1 MIAAPCNGILD
12 FVIVLKST
20 GNSIGKL
27 GIWCRDPSNP
37 EVGFML
43 ARAHWNKGYMAEAMT
58 AWLEYLWSTNCE
70 QLVKGEDRETHKS
83 NGDPGA
89 IDNLQGS
96 ERTNGVQKSGMES
109 YEGRRV
115 ERVVADADPRN
126 EACLGVLRRFG
137 FKETGRAEKTFET
150 HLGWC
155 DSVYFELQR
164 PRAK

>member
-20 GNSIGKL
+20 GTSIGKL

-43 ARAHWNKGYMAEAMT
+43 ARAHWSKGYMAEAMYG
-58 AWLEYLWSTNCE
+58 WLEYLWSMNCE
-70 QLVKGEDRETHKS
+70 QLVNGEYGEGHEC
-83 NGDPGA
+83 NGDSVA
-89 IDNLQGS
+89 IDNLEGAKQS
-96 ERTNGVQKSGMES
+96 NGVQKGGMET
-109 YEGRRV
+109 YRGRRI

-126 EACLGVLRRFG
+126 EACLGMLRKFG

-164 PRAK
+164 PGH